1 LDKALD
7 GVSNAGFKV
16 TKTASAVNSGLSGI
30 GRSAGQAGIQIQQFV
45 GQIQGG
51 QSALL
56 ALSQQG
62 ADLGFVLGAP
72 LAGAIIGISSSIVSF
87 LIPSIANTKSSIEQL
102 NDVATELKDT
112 LEETGDGTKK
122 LSENLLTLARRSE
135 SLARIEIAKSIIDLE
150 KASETAFK
158 GIREELLDTTGFFTN
173 FGDEV
178 RDVAARAGGSI
189 DSLVDGTK
197 TFDQAIKDFELRA
210 GDPLLLSSLRG
221 QVDTLAERFDITKEQ
236 ALQLGLAISNFTNDK
251 DLLSAK
257 SLESTI
263 SDISDTVDVSNK
275 KFIELAASLT
285 PFFNSITDG
294 TNNINLLRQAFS
306 DINKTIENEGVL
318 ETGDGAFNYLFD
330 IGQTEGDAQLIVDI
344 IEGRNE
350 RLIEA
355 QKLFAERVNE
365 LGLNTPETI
374 EEQLA
379 REVEINRL
387 ALEQKLIDEET
398 FRKRQAELSERYS
411 KDQIK
416 QAQGRT
422 KAEQKIE
429 RNNASALLSIAQALA
444 NGNDDI
450 SKALFLTSQA
460 YSASEVFFSTQ
471 AAAVKAIEV
480 LGPVAGPPVAA
491 QIETSGAL
499 RIAAI
504 AAQTFGS
511 LTGGS
516 SGSGGTISA
525 TTATA
530 TETAQDFTPETSSL
544 ELTEQDEGG
553 VQTLRVVF
561 DTADG
566 ENLLD
571 ALATGIDDRRRTGR

>member
-1 LDKALD
+1 MDKALD
-7 GVSNAGFKV
+7 GVSSAGFKV

-102 NDVATELKDT
+102 NDVATDLKDT

-178 RDVAARAGGSI
+178 RNVAARAGGSI

-197 TFDQAIKDFELRA
+197 TFEQAIDDFQLKA

-221 QVDTLAERFDITKEQ
+221 QVETLAERFDITKEQ

-251 DLLSAK
+251 DLVSAK
-257 SLESTI
+257 SLERTFI
-263 SDISDTVDVSNK
+263 DISGTVDVSNT

-294 TNNINLLRQAFS
+294 TNNINLLRQAFA
-306 DINKTIENEGVL
+306 DINKTIESEGVL
-318 ETGDGAFNYLFD
+318 EQGGNRFNDLFD
-330 IGQTEGDAQLIVDI
+330 IGQTEADAQLYFDI
-344 IEGRNE
+344 INE
-350 RLIEA
+350 TDRKVLESR
-355 QKLFAERVNE
+355 QEFAELVAQNAP
-365 LGLNTPETI
+365 TQIETL
-374 EEQLA
+374 EEQLN

-387 ALEQKLIDEET
+387 ALERKLIDEEE
-398 FRKRQAELSERYS
+398 FRKRQTELSERYVKNKALETKQDS
-411 KDQIK
+411 KFDRERL
-416 QAQGRT
+416 AQQSAYLSAASSLAT
-422 KAEQKIE
+422 VFFEDNKAL
-429 RNNASALLSIAQALA
+429 RSALVIADTAAGIQRQFSDLPYPAALA
-444 NGNDDI
+444 
-450 SKALFLTSQA
+450 TS
-460 YSASEVFFSTQ
+460 
-471 AAAVKAIEV
+471 
-480 LGPVAGPPVAA
+480 
-491 QIETSGAL
+491 
-499 RIAAI
+499 AAI
-504 AAQTFGS
+504 AASGVAQ
-511 LTGGS
+511 LAAINS
-516 SGSGGTISA
+516 SDSGGTISA

-530 TETAQDFTPETSSL
+530 TETAQDFEQQSASL
-544 ELTEQDEGG
+544 ELTEQTTTGSQQLVISVPDGDEIGEAIANWLTKAQREG
-553 VQTLRVVF
+553 RV
-561 DTADG
+561 
-566 ENLLD
+566 
-571 ALATGIDDRRRTGR
+571 